1 MNNPQSIIPNNPSK
15 IKHWITLVF
24 ISCLLIPTSTYAT
37 TLYESDFQGI
47 GIRPNGMGNA
57 YTAFAEGAGA
67 LYFNPAGLASKS
79 TGAVHEDYDLSKDVY
94 TENKSSTFFFSPF
107 GYSSF
112 SQINKDGSAL
122 NISTYGYGKKGSNGV
137 DWGVNY
143 KTIAESDETGAT
155 VLSGWSADLGLKVNI
170 TKFMSFG
177 TIVRDFI
184 QKDMDIPTTFRSGL
198 SFYTPTKSFVFSTDL
213 VQKRTKTT
221 SDIATHLG
229 LELLLS
235 DGLKIRTGIFGNNY
249 SLGLNLL
256 LPFMN
261 IEYGYVSSYGS
272 ADDSR
277 YMLGF
282 NIGQKAPP
290 SNRRQ
295 YSLFRPSSYA
305 EFSIG
310 NSLTSGKSEISL
322 LGGTKI
328 GTNDLLSNI
337 RQANMDPSCEG
348 YIIRIGHLSSSLSS
362 IGLIQD
368 IRSELSKAK
377 SKGKTIITYLENWA
391 MLPEY
396 YLASIGTKIVMPE
409 LGTLS
414 HLGVK
419 IELNKTKEFLKN
431 FGINHDII
439 TSGKFKSQLQP
450 NSSQLTKEGRHQLQG
465 VIDNLFDH
473 VISDIKQERNLNW
486 ENTKSLFDG
495 RLITAHQA
503 KNNGLIDEFGYWNKA
518 KDIALTLK
526 KATSIEH
533 LANFQIV
540 PSPRTL
546 FSQNNKIAIIEID
559 GFIGQ
564 GINSTNFIFG
574 GKSTGS
580 DEIEAIL
587 SSLEKD
593 PSIKGVILRI
603 NSPGGSN
610 VAAEQIYQAIEL
622 VKKAGKPIYSSMG
635 SIATSGGYYIAVNS
649 DKILANPGTLTGSIG
664 TISSFSN
671 IVELEKMLAIKSES
685 IKTGKYMD
693 MMSSHSQLSNDEIK
707 MIQTIQEEA
716 YDVFVGHVATNR
728 NFSTDE
734 TNKLAQGQLF
744 TGLQAKKLNL
754 IDEIGNFYD
763 TVESLSKATNI
774 QGEPEL
780 IYFRKEVSPLSSAS
794 QFFGIPSSLFSFIN
808 LI

>member
-1 MNNPQSIIPNNPSK
+1 MKQTQSK
-15 IKHWITLVF
+15 IKKWISQILIAF
-24 ISCLLIPTSTYAT
+24 ILIPVSSHSTT
-37 TLYESDFQGI
+37 IYESDFQGI

-57 YTAFAEGAGA
+57 YTGFAEGAGA

-79 TGAVHEDYDLSKDVY
+79 TGAVHEDFDLSKDVY
-94 TENKSSTFFFSPF
+94 SENKSSTFFFSPF

-112 SQINKDGSAL
+112 SQVNRDGSAL

-143 KTIAESDETGAT
+143 KTIAESDASGNTI
-155 VLSGWSADLGLKVNI
+155 LSGWSADLGLKVNI

-177 TIVRDFI
+177 TMIRDFI
-184 QKDMDIPTTFRSGL
+184 KEDLDIPTTFRSGL
-198 SFYTPTKSFVFSTDL
+198 SFYTPNKSFVFSTDL
-213 VQKRTKTT
+213 VQKRTGNT

-235 DGLKIRTGIFGNNY
+235 DGLKLRTGIFGNNY

-261 IEYGYVSSYGS
+261 IEYGYISSYDSS
-272 ADDSR
+272 ADSR

-282 NIGQKAPP
+282 NIGQTQKAPP
-290 SNRRQ
+290 NRRQ

-310 NSLTSGKSEISL
+310 SSLTSGKSEVSL

-328 GTNDLLSNI
+328 GTNDLLANI
-337 RQANMDPSCEG
+337 RQANLDPTCEG

-368 IRSELSKAK
+368 IRSELEKAK
-377 SKGKTIITYLENWA
+377 LKGKTIVTYLDSWA

-396 YLASIGTKIVMPE
+396 YLASIGSKIVMPE

-419 IELNKTKEFLKN
+419 VEINKTKEFLKN

-439 TSGKFKSQLQP
+439 TSGKFKSQLRP
-450 NSSQLTKEGRHQLQG
+450 NSSDITEEGRNQLQRVVDDLFEN
-465 VIDNLFDH
+465 VIA
-473 VISDIKQERNLNW
+473 DIKKERNLNW
-486 ENTKSLFDG
+486 NDTKSLFDG
-495 RLITAHQA
+495 RLITASQA
-503 KNNGLIDEFGYWNKA
+503 KQKGLIDEFGYWNQA
-518 KDIALTLK
+518 KDVALKIK

-533 LANFQIV
+533 LANFKFT
-540 PSPRTL
+540 PGPRTL
-546 FSQNNKIAIIEID
+546 FSPNNKIAVVEID

-587 SSLEKD
+587 SSIEKN

-622 VKKAGKPIYSSMG
+622 VKKTGKPIYSSMG
-635 SIATSGGYYIAVNS
+635 SMATSGGYYIAVNS

-671 IVELEKMLAIKSES
+671 IVELEKMLAIKSDS
-685 IKTGKYMD
+685 IKTGQYMD
-693 MMSSHSQLSNDEIK
+693 MMSSHSKLSTEEIN

-716 YDVFVGHVATNR
+716 YDIFVDHVASNR
-728 NFSTDE
+728 NFSKEETD
-734 TNKLAQGQLF
+734 KVSQGQLF
-744 TGLQAKKLNL
+744 TGLQAKNLNL
-754 IDEIGNFYD
+754 IDDIGNLYD
-763 TVESLSKATNI
+763 TVDSITEATNI

-780 IYFRKEVSPLSSAS
+780 IYFRKDTSPLSSAS
-794 QFFGIPSSLFSFIN
+794 QFFGIPSSFFSLIN